1 MAREMVSKKT
11 RTAFREYMTGF
22 TLREID
28 DEFSA
33 VGLLSDLTHDP
44 GLAGQRRTLIEQY
57 YADID
62 FGSPRDVQR
71 LLEVY
76 EAVLVTA
83 SSLAARM
90 PDDTARQSAIEELC
104 LWLRRDGFEYSN
116 GRLRRAGT
124 SGLTDSLR
132 DIVLHRDAE
141 HLAQHIHRIE
151 ASIESDPALAIGS
164 AKELVETCC
173 KMVLEA
179 RGELTSESLEFP
191 KLAKKTFATLRLL
204 PGDVPD
210 TARGAQSIRQLLSNL
225 AAVTHALSEI
235 RNLYGTG
242 HGRSGRVRG
251 LSARHARLAVGAA
264 VALST
269 FLLDTQAERESQ
281 R

>member
-1 MAREMVSKKT
+1 M
-11 RTAFREYMTGF
+11 
-22 TLREID
+22 
-28 DEFSA
+28 
-33 VGLLSDLTHDP
+33 P
-44 GLAGQRRTLIEQY
+44 
-57 YADID
+57 
-62 FGSPRDVQR
+62 
-71 LLEVY
+71 
-76 EAVLVTA
+76 
-83 SSLAARM
+83 LAA
-90 PDDTARQSAIEELC
+90 P
-104 LWLRRDGFEYSN
+104 RRVRVLD

-225 AAVTHALSEI
+225 ATVTHALSEI